1 MSQSPQQLDDNDPVD
16 DRLTQLVSY
25 LDGELSD
32 DQADVLERTMID
44 DPDMRSHADILS
56 RTWAMLDDLEEVS
69 ASQKFTQATL
79 ETISAESVTAK
90 QQDPGNYRRSL
101 LEAFA
106 RYKVLPCFLLGVLG
120 VSAGMMF
127 SDRAQSRRLHRS
139 EEAAANVER
148 DKLVV
153 EKLDLLLKDDLYR
166 IVPDADALKQLQ
178 LDAAANSDSQAKE
191 NP

>member
-16 DRLTQLVSY
+16 DQLTQLVSY

-32 DQADVLERTMID
+32 DQADVLERTMIE

-69 ASQKFTQATL
+69 ASQQFTQATL
-79 ETISAESVTAK
+79 ATISAESVTAK
-90 QQDPGNYRRSL
+90 QQAPGNFRRSL

-127 SDRAQSRRLHRS
+127 SDRAQTRRLQRS
-139 EEAAANVER
+139 EEAAANVNR
-148 DKLVV
+148 DKLVL

-166 IVPDADALKQLQ
+166 IVPDAVALKQLQ
-178 LDAAANSDSQAKE
+178 LDSAGSDEQPKE